1 MGKSMV
7 MAISPS
13 AQDLADLTRLE
24 ESMWRESTRFDVAFQ
39 ERSFAVDFMEFGHSG
54 RIYTRDE
61 IIRHDSQTIHAV
73 LPLPNLSVRLL
84 DKDTAQVTYNSEVTY
99 GDRIEFARRS
109 SIWSRS
115 SSGWVM
121 RFHQG
126 TPYEQ

>member
-1 MGKSMV
+1 MV